1 MLTAILIGALIGF
14 ILAIP
19 PGPVSFACIKVG
31 LQNGRKECFELSL
44 GSALMDTFYCVLAI
58 FAATAVFNTLN
69 GYLDSYPLV
78 YLTIQVGVV
87 VGLIYYGMSQF
98 RKRQIKPA
106 EIETKPQ
113 PKFIQT
119 LKSRGPFLLGIA
131 FAMSNIANPSFM
143 TTLFIMT
150 AWVRKL
156 ELFAASFSTNM
167 LFSLGFGV
175 GNFIWLFLLAYI
187 VHMNKHKLSETS
199 ITRIKQFAG
208 LTFIGFGGI
217 LGWRVVTLTNW
228 ANVFKFAIVF

>member
-1 MLTAILIGALIGF
+1 MLTAILVGVLIGV

-31 LQNGRKECFELSL
+31 LQQGRKECFELSL

-58 FAATAVFNTLN
+58 FAATAIFDTLN
-69 GYLDSYPLV
+69 GYLDAYPLV
-78 YLTIQVGVV
+78 YLALQIGIVV
-87 VGLIYYGMSQF
+87 ALIYYGVSQF
-98 RKRQIKPA
+98 RKQQIKPT
-106 EIETKPQ
+106 EIDVKPQ
-113 PKFIQT
+113 PRFIQT

-131 FAMSNIANPSFM
+131 FAMSNLANPSFM

-156 ELFAASFSTNM
+156 ELFVSSFNTNL
-167 LFSLGFGV
+167 LFSLGFGI
-175 GNFIWLFLLAYI
+175 GNFLWLFFLAYI
-187 VHMNKHKLSETS
+187 VNANKHKLSQTS

-208 LTFIGFGGI
+208 LTFIGFGGV

-228 ANVFKFAIVF
+228 AQVFKFAIIF